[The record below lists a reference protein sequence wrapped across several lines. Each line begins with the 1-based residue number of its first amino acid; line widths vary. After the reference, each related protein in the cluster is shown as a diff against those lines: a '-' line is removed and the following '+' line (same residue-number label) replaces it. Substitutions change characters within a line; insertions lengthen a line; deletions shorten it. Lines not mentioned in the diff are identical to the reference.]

1 MAGIRESQ
9 ATLTL
14 EYQAEPGV
22 VAAACQ
28 DALNKVGRVRSVERQ
43 TGVITGKIA
52 DGWFYNGADVTL
64 QIRRKSGGAEV
75 LIQGTSGEAV
85 LGGGSAQ
92 KSLSKLIEALA
103 NDSRLSGRSSLGW

>member
-14 EYQAEPGV
+14 EYQAEPAV

-28 DALNKVGRVRSVERQ
+28 DALNKVGRVRAVERQ
-43 TGVITGKIA
+43 TGVIAGKIE
-52 DGWFYNGADVTL
+52 DGWFHNGADVTM
-64 QIRRKSGGAEV
+64 QIRPKNGGTEV

-92 KSLSKLIEALA
+92 KSLAKLIDALA
-103 NDSRLSGRSSLGW
+103 SDSRLSGRSSLGW